1 MKVLQIST
9 VCGSG
14 SVGRITVDI
23 YHTLK
28 SCGDEGL
35 IAYGRRQAPEGVEAF
50 RFGSDL
56 DMGFHVLSTFFR
68 GEHGFA
74 STGQTRKL
82 IEKIREWDPDV
93 IHLHRQVSQW
103 CGPCTI
109 AGPIRD
115 TVHFMI
121 IQAVTS
127 GRQAVNIVGNIGR
140 PTHMRCSAIIRS
152 RIMCERRLHLP
163 A

>member
-93 IHLHRQVSQW
+93 IHLHNIHGFILQVEELFSYLKQAGKPVVWTLHDCWPYTGHCAFYDYTGCDQW
-103 CGPCTI
+103 KTGCKHCREYRKT
-109 AGPIRD
+109 
-115 TVHFMI
+115 
-121 IQAVTS
+121 
-127 GRQAVNIVGNIGR
+127 
-140 PTHMRCSAIIRS
+140 
-152 RIMCERRLHLP
+152 
-163 A
+163 

>member
-68 GEHGFA
+68 GEDQRMG
-74 STGQTRKL
+74 SRC
-82 IEKIREWDPDV
+82 DPS
-93 IHLHRQVSQW
+93 SQYTW
-103 CGPCTI
+103 IYP
-109 AGPIRD
+109 AG
-115 TVHFMI
+115 
-121 IQAVTS
+121 
-127 GRQAVNIVGNIGR
+127 GRIVFLSEAGR
-140 PTHMRCSAIIRS
+140 
-152 RIMCERRLHLP
+152 
-163 A
+163 

>member
-56 DMGFHVLSTFFR
+56 DIMYCLPFSA
-68 GEHGFA
+68 ESMA
-74 STGQTRKL
+74 
-82 IEKIREWDPDV
+82 
-93 IHLHRQVSQW
+93 LHPQ
-103 CGPCTI
+103 
-109 AGPIRD
+109 
-115 TVHFMI
+115 
-121 IQAVTS
+121 
-127 GRQAVNIVGNIGR
+127 GR
-140 PTHMRCSAIIRS
+140 PESSLRRS
-152 RIMCERRLHLP
+152 ENGIQM
-163 A
+163 

>member
-56 DMGFHVLSTFFR
+56 FAKCGWTHFHY
-68 GEHGFA
+68 
-74 STGQTRKL
+74 
-82 IEKIREWDPDV
+82 
-93 IHLHRQVSQW
+93 
-103 CGPCTI
+103 
-109 AGPIRD
+109 
-115 TVHFMI
+115 
-121 IQAVTS
+121 
-127 GRQAVNIVGNIGR
+127 GRNAK
-140 PTHMRCSAIIRS
+140 C
-152 RIMCERRLHLP
+152 
-163 A
+163 

>member
-93 IHLHRQVSQW
+93 IHLHNIHGFILQVEELFSYLKQTAK
-103 CGPCTI
+103 P
-109 AGPIRD
+109 
-115 TVHFMI
+115 V
-121 IQAVTS
+121 V
-127 GRQAVNIVGNIGR
+127 
-140 PTHMRCSAIIRS
+140 
-152 RIMCERRLHLP
+152 
-163 A
+163 

>member
-68 GEHGFA
+68 GEHP
-74 STGQTRKL
+74 Q
-82 IEKIREWDPDV
+82 
-93 IHLHRQVSQW
+93 
-103 CGPCTI
+103 
-109 AGPIRD
+109 
-115 TVHFMI
+115 
-121 IQAVTS
+121 
-127 GRQAVNIVGNIGR
+127 GR
-140 PTHMRCSAIIRS
+140 PESSLRRS
-152 RIMCERRLHLP
+152 ENGIQM
-163 A
+163 